1 MTTTEAAAP
10 VIRLSA
16 VAYTYAGPPPV
27 RALRPTDL
35 VIRRGEHVAI
45 TGPSGSGKST
55 LLNLLGLLDRP
66 TEGTLEIDGI
76 DVGSASERDRAAVRA
91 HRIGFV
97 FQSFHLLPHRTSAE
111 NVMLAQV
118 YADLPRRGRPGAAMA
133 ALAQVG
139 LEHRAHAL
147 PTALSGGERQRV
159 AIARAL
165 VNHPSLLLCDE
176 PTGNLDTATTRELT
190 DLLGSLHAGGT
201 TLVIITHNPAVA
213 GRAERRVTIRDGQ
226 LAESADDGPGG
237 QEESPG
243 RQEAEPGRQDE
254 RDGPGRQDDWPGRQ
268 DAHGGPGRQH
278 GEPGRQ
284 DGKPGRQDDWPGG
297 RDGEHE
303 TRPPA

>member
-1 MTTTEAAAP
+1 MTTTEVAPP

-66 TEGTLEIDGI
+66 TEGFLEIDGI

-97 FQSFHLLPHRTSAE
+97 FQSFHLLPHRTAAE

-118 YADLPRRGRPGAAMA
+118 YADMPRRRRLGAALA

-190 DLLGSLHAGGT
+190 DLLVSLHEGGT
-201 TLVIITHNPAVA
+201 TLVIITHNPVVA

-226 LAESADDGPGG
+226 LAESPDDGPGG
-237 QEESPG
+237 PDHEHSGPDH
-243 RQEAEPGRQDE
+243 EPGRPESGPGGQDGGPGGPE
-254 RDGPGRQDDWPGRQ
+254 SGPGRQDS
-268 DAHGGPGRQH
+268 
-278 GEPGRQ
+278 
-284 DGKPGRQDDWPGG
+284 WPGG
-297 RDGEHE
+297 QGGEHE
-303 TRPPA
+303 TRQAG